1 MNTQSNSAELFQ
13 LVGKGV
19 AESQYFEL
27 AFVMAARL
35 ALKQSHACRLED
47 IVPVCEST
55 AMKQPIKALLSE
67 LDAMDDSLADRI
79 SNFIDDRNRMIHRL
93 FRESGWP
100 AELSTERRL
109 EFEGL
114 CARVAQEGR
123 ALTMLFSEILLA
135 WMKRFPDMSA
145 SALALKRKLMT
156 LAT

>member
-1 MNTQSNSAELFQ
+1 MNTQPASDELFR

-35 ALKQSHACRLED
+35 ALGQSHASRLED
-47 IVPVCEST
+47 VVPVREST
-55 AMKQPIKALLSE
+55 VMKQPIKALLKE
-67 LDAMDDSLADRI
+67 LDSMDDSLADRI
-79 SNFIDDRNRMIHRL
+79 SKFIDDRNRMIHRS

-100 AELSTERRL
+100 AELSTEGRL

-114 CARVAQEGR
+114 CVRVAQEGR
-123 ALTMLFSEILLA
+123 ALTMLFSGTLLA
-135 WMKRFPDMSA
+135 WMKRFPEMSA
-145 SALALKRKLMT
+145 SALALERKLMP